1 MRIKFSE
8 SYYYIRL
15 LSLKAEL
22 AAIPNV
28 KVGTHCGR
36 TVVRKYTFNSDGGRS
51 FKTYLLDSAQG
62 QKYGKLADRRA
73 EIKREIKSIE
83 SSLGKYF
90 IEKMGNCRVKL
101 TGSYLNEDLW
111 KSVGNDE
118 NPKIKQGN
126 YFHNGFR
133 MRSRAEVLVAQI
145 LDSLGLD
152 YKYEPRI
159 HFGEYDFYPDFLVY
173 LPGLKRCLIIEF
185 FGMSDSEKYNY
196 DLVGKLT
203 VYSEHNLLLNRDV
216 IGISGNKDSMTASD
230 MIHNNIVLV
239 INLLASEALVY
250 N

>member
-1 MRIKFSE
+1 MLYVKSLPGGAHMRIKFSE

-90 IEKMGNCRVKL
+90 I
-101 TGSYLNEDLW
+101 
-111 KSVGNDE
+111 
-118 NPKIKQGN
+118 
-126 YFHNGFR
+126 
-133 MRSRAEVLVAQI
+133 
-145 LDSLGLD
+145 
-152 YKYEPRI
+152 
-159 HFGEYDFYPDFLVY
+159 
-173 LPGLKRCLIIEF
+173 
-185 FGMSDSEKYNY
+185 
-196 DLVGKLT
+196 
-203 VYSEHNLLLNRDV
+203 
-216 IGISGNKDSMTASD
+216 
-230 MIHNNIVLV
+230 
-239 INLLASEALVY
+239 
-250 N
+250 